1 MKRIL
6 LPLLLNLLWLNPAS
20 AETEYQL
27 QRWQNPVPTGGY
39 VQDIPAMLQ
48 RAVTRDSWELE
59 TAADGTWLARL
70 NNYKG
75 YTVEV
80 EVARQAQELQLN
92 LLSSR
97 CDCKMDQAKIDS
109 WLIRLRRNIA
119 LEVTKA
125 ARDESLRQ
133 KLKAKY

>member
-1 MKRIL
+1 
-6 LPLLLNLLWLNPAS
+6 
-20 AETEYQL
+20 
-27 QRWQNPVPTGGY
+27 
-39 VQDIPAMLQ
+39 MLQ
-48 RAVTRDSWELE
+48 RAVTRDNWELE
-59 TAADGTWLARL
+59 TAADGTWL

-80 EVARQAQELQLN
+80 QITRQAQELQLS

-97 CDCKMDQAKIDS
+97 CDCKMDQAKVDS